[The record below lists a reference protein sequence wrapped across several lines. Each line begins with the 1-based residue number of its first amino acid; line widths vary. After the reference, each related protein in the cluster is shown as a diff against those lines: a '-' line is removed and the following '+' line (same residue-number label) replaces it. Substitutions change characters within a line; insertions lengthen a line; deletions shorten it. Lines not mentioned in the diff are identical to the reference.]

1 MNLQWVREWRCRHSL
16 PVVAIGSIPY
26 ICRRVGFRLRATPAG
41 DAYPASAAPI
51 LDRVNRPVGVRP
63 PFFDMAWPE
72 PFSCP
77 AKALQS
83 HQPESRKL
91 LQAHPA
97 VVMVAEMLV
106 FHAAQAP
113 PNPRVQFPKPP
124 PASGPARSEVVGCAL
139 NNSVEF
145 LDKLRVQVV
154 RAASQFPHLVF
165 ELVLGLGTHTFGP
178 ARNHK
183 PQEGVT
189 LAVGRDTSFLGA
201 QLESELVEDDV
212 GQQWAGDAPLGRA
225 DRGGL
230 EHAVFHHACAKEFL
244 DEVEDVAVGDLS
256 RDCFLD
262 KRMGQV
268 IKTADD
274 VSIENNSIAF
284 IVMFH
289 GQHQGLMA
297 VASWTEAKGRLVKQ
311 RLEDRV

>member
-113 PNPRVQFPKPP
+113 PNPRVQFPKP
-124 PASGPARSEVVGCAL
+124 
-139 NNSVEF
+139 
-145 LDKLRVQVV
+145 

-201 QLESELVEDDV
+201 QLESELVEDM
-212 GQQWAGDAPLGRA
+212 R
-225 DRGGL
+225 
-230 EHAVFHHACAKEFL
+230 
-244 DEVEDVAVGDLS
+244 DLS
-256 RDCFLD
+256 LSLLSLGLGLAEHH
-262 KRMGQV
+262 KV
-268 IKTADD
+268 IGVAH
-274 VSIENNSIAF
+274 E
-284 IVMFH
+284 
-289 GQHQGLMA
+289 A
-297 VASWTEAKGRLVKQ
+297 V
-311 RLEDRV
+311 